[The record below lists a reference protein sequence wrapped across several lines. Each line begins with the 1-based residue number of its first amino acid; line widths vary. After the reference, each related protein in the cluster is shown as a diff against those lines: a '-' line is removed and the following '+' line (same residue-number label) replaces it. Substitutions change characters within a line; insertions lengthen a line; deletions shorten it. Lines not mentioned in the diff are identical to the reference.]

1 MIERERECVG
11 RVGLLRGKR
20 ERNERGVIA
29 SWRSS
34 MKEKKEESSCC
45 LLFVVG
51 VGSSKMNEL

>member
-45 LLFVVG
+45 LLLVLVV
-51 VGSSKMNEL
+51 VR